1 MAAGKS
7 YLLCVFALLLA
18 VVARAGDEPS
28 AGVADK
34 TDTHREIDP
43 KYFLGSNKY
52 YFFDD
57 YLSMRFEVTKRRNVG
72 LLSGILLQIDAN
84 NGSQKIL
91 LVDWDEQSDFVEIL
105 VVNGK
110 QIDKYKISG
119 FVWPGDSVALPVG
132 ITLYFRRNIAD
143 LEIAGRRVAIPNL
156 DLSVNTGYKFSLLP
170 ALSQR
175 PDPNIPPVLD
185 VTELTITST
194 RQPEQKTVWY
204 WLAAVILIDL
214 AVYFAMRLRKRR
226 RVARLA
232 TAPAAAPASPS
243 DGFAVPELPKIRAIR
258 LFGGFYVY
266 SDQGEDITKQFSP
279 MLRELLSLVV
289 IHSAGSGISS
299 TQLKEILW
307 PDKDLKSARNNR
319 AVYIGKLRAILD
331 RVGAYTLSNDTA
343 YWKFESSDIFV
354 DYLEYKRLAW
364 SPVPRQDEIERLI
377 GIVQHGNLMPD
388 ADYGWLDACK
398 AEVADAVIERLC
410 SYADTLQVEQAPE
423 LAIALADTV
432 SRFDHLNERALCLKC
447 RAYYSTG
454 RHASAKTAYDLFAQK
469 YREIYDSNFR
479 YDFTDVLNRKIDEA

>member
-1 MAAGKS
+1 MTAGKS
-7 YLLCVFALLLA
+7 YLLCAFALLFS
-18 VVARAGDEPS
+18 VAGWAGDSVPS
-28 AGVADK
+28 SVRTTAASRG
-34 TDTHREIDP
+34 IDP

-57 YLSMRFEVTKRRNVG
+57 YLDMRFEVVKRRDVE

-91 LVDWDEQSDFVEIL
+91 LVDWDRQSDFIEIL

-110 QIDKYKISG
+110 QIDKYKISE

-132 ITLYFRRNIAD
+132 LTLRFRQNVAE
-143 LEIAGRRVAIPNL
+143 LEIAGRRVSISNL

-175 PDPNIPPVLD
+175 PDPNIPPILD
-185 VTELTITST
+185 IAGLTITST
-194 RQPEQKTVWY
+194 RLPEQKNVWY
-204 WLAAVILIDL
+204 WLAAVILVDL
-214 AVYFAMRLRKRR
+214 AIYFVMLLRKRR
-226 RVARLA
+226 RAASAAV
-232 TAPAAAPASPS
+232 PAAPAVQA
-243 DGFAVPELPKIRAIR
+243 DGFAVQELPKIRAIC

-279 MLRELLSLVV
+279 MLRELLCLVV
-289 IHSAGSGISS
+289 IHSAGNGISS
-299 TQLKEILW
+299 AHLKEILW

-331 RVGAYTLSNDTA
+331 RVGTYTLSNDTS

-364 SPVPRQDEIERLI
+364 SPVPQQDEVERLI
-377 GIVQHGNLMPD
+377 RTVQHGNLIPD

-398 AEVADAVIERLC
+398 AEVADSVIERLC

-423 LAIALADTV
+423 LAIALADTIF
-432 SRFDHLNERALCLKC
+432 RFDHLNERALCLKC

-469 YREIYDSNFR
+469 YREIYDCNFR
-479 YDFTDVLNRKIDEA
+479 FDFTDVLNRRIDEA